1 MAFKMNGF
9 SGFKDKHE
17 EKKQKTEKIKVKNP
31 DRFSGP
37 GDYFKHLGN
46 VAVNRAKI
54 LKEKITGK

>member
-1 MAFKMNGF
+1 MAFKMKGF
-9 SGFKDKHE
+9 SGFKDKH

-37 GDYFKHLGN
+37 GGYFKHLGK